1 MECCRAKIWSLLLPK
16 INCSIY
22 GSECLIP
29 LSYEI
34 PECQSYQSASQTYFQ
49 TRELLKKFYSNFPK
63 HCPLP
68 CTHKSFGVSLQYF
81 NKNTVVDMESKTTPE
96 VANVTTA
103 LTLAYSSLL
112 IEERIETFFYDIE
125 SVMTSIGG
133 NLVIL

>member
-49 TRELLKKFYSNFPK
+49 TR
-63 HCPLP
+63 
-68 CTHKSFGVSLQYF
+68 QYF

-112 IEERIETFFYDIE
+112 IEERVETFVHDIE

>member
-22 GSECLIP
+22 GSEYLIP

-49 TRELLKKFYSNFPK
+49 SRELLKQFYSNFPK
-63 HCPLP
+63 H
-68 CTHKSFGVSLQYF
+68 FGVSLQNF
-81 NKNTVVDMESKTTPE
+81 NKNTFVDVKNKTTPE

-112 IEERIETFFYDIE
+112 IEERVETFVYDIE